1 MSEEMIPLRKT
12 GILVEDAEVEL
23 SAIDVE
29 LPGKPNQR
37 RRARRRR
44 WFGKALAVY
53 TVLLLGGVGY
63 LLWTLLGVLRIES
76 EKSTRPILETYVEWL
91 EQGDYNAIYDAS
103 GFIPTALNTKAEYL
117 AHLKDLYKDAKS
129 FAVREVPSSSGPKHY
144 AIYDGNKKLSD
155 ITLTASP
162 EGNGNSWYVTTDIAR
177 QPTYTIIA
185 SEDMQLTVNGI
196 DIQLLDLPTENLEET
211 LFPRMDGSMMEI
223 PAIRVYTL
231 EALINPPVF
240 EAKTVDG
247 GPCVMET
254 DDTNTT
260 VLTLPLEENEVYENE
275 DRAVIV
281 TSLYAAFMATG
292 TKLDEL
298 APLVHP
304 TSGLYHTLNKYT
316 TETTVDDN
324 IYHLREIEFSNY
336 CRYADDAYTCE
347 ITYRPLY
354 SVNGTLVDNSPTVC
368 CRLSFLKENDEW
380 LLYNITELEVTEPTA

>member
-29 LPGKPNQR
+29 LPGKPKKR

-117 AHLKDLYKDAKS
+117 AHLKDLYKDAES

-304 TSGLYHTLNKYT
+304 TSGLYHTLNEYT
-316 TETTVDDN
+316 TENTVDDN

-336 CRYADDAYTCE
+336 YRYADDAYTCE

-354 SVNGTLVDNSPTVC
+354 SVNGTLVDNSPTVR

-380 LLYNITELEVTEPTA
+380 LLYNITELEVTEPTV